1 MPTTNNMDSIREWL
15 RTCPAVAQ
23 GVPFGADYLGD
34 DPEKFA
40 LVSVTSLTRTKE
52 NIIGETIQLPDQ
64 QQAFSLDY
72 RAPFSADPETNLAT
86 IDLFQAIHDWIME
99 QNNAGNFPAWH
110 GGNMPRSRPDG
121 LAHLGSKLLQIPHRR
136 ILPENHP
143 AVLLGVDLQRV
154 AFPDA

>member
-1 MPTTNNMDSIREWL
+1 MPTTNNRDSLREWL

-110 GGNMPRSRPDG
+110 GGTVTSIIPTTPTIMDYRSATARYRI
-121 LAHLGSKLLQIPHRR
+121 QI
-136 ILPENHP
+136 
-143 AVLLGVDLQRV
+143 RV
-154 AFPDA
+154 TYKVS